1 MLRGVAA
8 LNRALNVPFPCAQ
21 LPDRP
26 AVVLAGRSFRRQGIV
41 LKMRPMP
48 AEPQLVLLVDDDQGI
63 RDALSELLRDEGFS
77 VATAANGAEAL
88 SWLRAERPTS
98 CTVLLDLMMP
108 VMGGSEFLRAKR
120 ADATLTG
127 LHVLVLTAT
136 GEPLPIDQMADI
148 KGRLAKPIVLPDLMA
163 ALASCGDPA
172 SPSGKGTRATTAVAA
187 STASP
192 PSRLVRKNL
201 VAVRPAPRSLRRAG
215 PPGY

>member
-1 MLRGVAA
+1 
-8 LNRALNVPFPCAQ
+8 
-21 LPDRP
+21 
-26 AVVLAGRSFRRQGIV
+26 
-41 LKMRPMP
+41 MP

-77 VATAANGAEAL
+77 VATAANGVEAL

-98 CTVLLDLMMP
+98 CIVLLDLMMP

-127 LHVLVLTAT
+127 LPVLVLTAT

-163 ALASCGDPA
+163 ALASCGDPP
-172 SPSGKGTRATTAVAA
+172 SPSGKETRATTAVAA

-201 VAVRPAPRSLRRAG
+201 VAVRPRS
-215 PPGY
+215 